1 MLDAAAQARFLKSW
15 SDATF
20 GYATAANAAYA
31 QLAEQS
37 MEFWRA
43 AMKAALPGA
52 LEEEPRSWYRHP
64 DGPRRATSPTGMAM
78 LPAFAWMSPTAGNQ
92 AEAWAMLWTAPW
104 RRDMPLGAWPMA
116 FWMVALGMPQ
126 SVALP
131 TARANVAALEAAQ
144 TAASAVSTF
153 VSFRSDGGHALA
165 EVILPEQSSA
175 EVTVAAPFG
184 LMAALLQPWLA
195 LAPRRAGA

>member
-37 MEFWRA
+37 MEFWRSA
-43 AMKAALPGA
+43 FMAALPGA
-52 LEEEPRSWYRHP
+52 PEEEPRSWYRHP
-64 DGPRRATSPTGMAM
+64 DRPRPSALTGYPM
-78 LPAFAWMSPTAGNQ
+78 LPAFAWMSPTAGKQ

-131 TARANVAALEAAQ
+131 TARANAAALDAAQ

-165 EVILPEQSSA
+165 EVILPKEPSA
-175 EVTVAAPFG
+175 ESTVAAPLA
-184 LMAALLQPWLA
+184 LMAALLEPWLA